1 MHDPDLERQLEE
13 HHEAAFGWSMS
24 CCGWD
29 RATAQDVLQTAYLK
43 VLQGRAKFASRSSVK
58 SFLFGVTRRTAAEH
72 RRATAVRRLLPLS
85 WLDGRPEGRSSE
97 ADPGLA
103 AERSEEATRLVTALR
118 ELTGRQREVLHL
130 VFYQELT
137 IAEAAEVIGVSL
149 GTARTHYERGKQR
162 LRELLGGERE

>member
-1 MHDPDLERQLEE
+1 MNDLDLEKQLEE

-24 CCGWD
+24 CCDWA
-29 RATAQDVLQTAYLK
+29 RATAQDVLQTSYLK
-43 VLQGRAKFASRSSVK
+43 ILLGRAKFRGRSSFK
-58 SFLFGVTRRTAAEH
+58 SFLFGVIRRTAAEH
-72 RRATAVRRLLPLS
+72 RRAAAVRRMLPLTR
-85 WLDGRPEGRSSE
+85 LDGRLEGRSSE

-103 AERSEEATRLVTALR
+103 AERSEETARLVTALQ
-118 ELTGRQREVLHL
+118 ELPGRQREVLHL
-130 VFYQELT
+130 VFYQELS